1 MKIILKK
8 LLKTNNDGNAYKGN
22 MKYKKIVRICAVTA
36 LCLSFQAH
44 PLFAQNIIE
53 ENLPETIAAE
63 EEQLSQTLSELP
75 FETEPSTQ
83 PSETTE
89 ETEEQTEEET
99 EEQTQPV
106 EVSGL
111 HTTCESDKKVLLEWT
126 GSDDVV
132 SYRVYRKTGDGDYSF
147 LGDTQDVFYRDTSVI
162 YGKTYDYKI
171 VPVSQDGTEG
181 AFATIRLR
189 HAQAVN
195 IKTQKYT
202 YKQMQTDMK
211 ELVLQYSDYCTLNP
225 IGLSVEGRSIYDFVI
240 GNPKAGNSL
249 LVVST
254 LHAREYICSAV
265 LMREIEYYLRNYNS
279 PIDGTIPAE
288 LFNNI
293 QIHYVVMANPD
304 GVTISQTKKAR
315 WKANSRGVDLNRNFP
330 AKKFVVVGKKGSE
343 GYSGKKALSEPET
356 KAITALTQN
365 LKNDQ
370 NLLGVINYHA
380 MGQIVFGDCS
390 NKNIKIE
397 TQTMY
402 KIARD
407 LTGYKDAGGYSS
419 GKSSGGGSYREYV
432 MDMLKI
438 PSITLEVGRTIAPCS
453 YSEYNSAFNKNK
465 LVVLKIADAL

>member
-1 MKIILKK
+1 M
-8 LLKTNNDGNAYKGN
+8 LKTNHDGNVYKGN

-89 ETEEQTEEET
+89 ETEEQAEEQAEEET
-99 EEQTQPV
+99 EEQTQS
-106 EVSGL
+106 EKVSGL

-254 LHAREYICSAV
+254 LHAREYICSTV

-288 LFNNI
+288 LLNNI

-304 GVTISQTKKAR
+304 GVTISQTKHAR